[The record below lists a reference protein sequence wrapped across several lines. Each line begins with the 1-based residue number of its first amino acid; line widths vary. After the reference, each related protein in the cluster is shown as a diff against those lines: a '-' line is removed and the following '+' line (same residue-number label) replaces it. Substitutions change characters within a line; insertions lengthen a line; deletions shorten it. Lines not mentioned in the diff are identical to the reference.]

1 MEICVSVKSLP
12 PPRFNSTK
20 VFIFFGHLQEVGS
33 LADYERQLLLMSDE
47 GDSQGISWTGQ
58 KQKVTYP

>member
-1 MEICVSVKSLP
+1 MSVKSLS

-47 GDSQGISWTGQ
+47 GDSQGISWTG
-58 KQKVTYP
+58 